1 MSTLIKL
8 RRSAVAGRVPTTAQL
23 ELGELAINTR
33 DGKIFIKQDVSGVES
48 IVEFSADPND
58 LLTLIKT
65 VDGAGSGLDADL
77 LDGIDSLQFL
87 RSDEDDTFD
96 GNLVV
101 TGNLTVSGNTTYV
114 NTETIQLSDNIITL
128 NANFDGA
135 TATEDAGIEVE
146 RGDESNVVLQ
156 WNETNNYW
164 EIASGGT
171 IGRIITTGDAGSGNG
186 FDADQLDGQEGTY
199 YLDFT
204 NTTNKPDPQID
215 VNLTGKTTGSGT
227 TTLTDLG
234 NGTINITT
242 ELANT
247 AVTAGSYGSAS
258 QIPTFTVD
266 EDGRLTA
273 AADVAVAGVSDTT
286 WYTANN
292 TFEISTVDGSTFLEE
307 ISQFS
312 DITVNG
318 DITVTGTVDG
328 RDILADGTKLDN
340 IESGATSDMTA
351 AEILAELITVD
362 GTGTNLDADL
372 LDGQEGTYYL
382 DYDNFTNTP
391 YILSNTEIVQIIL
404 NNDGEFSGIDADLLD
419 GANSDFYLDFT
430 NATNKPDP
438 ELTLSGDVT
447 GSATFTDLGN
457 ATLTADIAA
466 SGVTA
471 GAYGG
476 GTSIPIITVG
486 ADGRLTSVTTAAVA
500 GLSNTEWYSAN
511 NTFQINT
518 GDGTSFNT
526 IISDFDVNVNFGA
539 GIDVTGDITVTGN
552 VDGRDVSVDGAKLD
566 GIEAGATGDQS
577 AAQILTLVKTVDG
590 TTSGLDADLLD
601 GQEGTHYLDFGN
613 FTNIPD
619 PQIDV
624 TLSGKVTG
632 TGSTTLTDLGNGSI
646 SIAAELANTAV
657 TPGTYGSASATP
669 TIVVDEDG
677 RITSAS
683 ENSIR
688 GIADLTWHN
697 ANTTLNL
704 EAGDGTHFL
713 ANIHEFGELD
723 ITGNI
728 TISGTVDGRDVSVDG
743 AKLDNIEAGA
753 TADMTAAEILTEIK
767 TVDGIGSGLDADLLD
782 GQHASEI
789 ISAATSGAAA
799 NVFDSVITLD
809 AGNAIDGGGTF
820 TLNQQANTTIT
831 FNHEDTSSA
840 TSQLGTG
847 GSVIQE
853 VVIDTFGHVTG
864 LSQVDLDGRFY
875 TETELD
881 AGQLDSRYYTETEL
895 DSGQLDSRY
904 YTETELDAGQL
915 DNRYYTE
922 TELDAGQLDNRYYTE
937 TESDSIFV
945 PQTRTVTASD
955 GVTGG
960 GALSS
965 DIVIS
970 HADTSSVAN
979 TGTLDLVNAEV
990 IESMNFDKFGHV
1002 VGFTTG
1008 NLQVLTIAIADAR
1021 YVNVTGDVMTG
1032 DLTVPNLSANN
1043 VLLDEIDYTSG
1054 ESSTSFP
1061 FPTTIFEFSDSDY
1074 NSAELIITATDGSNR
1089 HITKLLIVH
1098 DGSTAYATEF
1108 GSIFTN
1114 ASLAEYDVDMQ
1125 SGNVVLNATAASSNA
1140 TTYKIAAT
1148 LIRD

>member
-23 ELGELAINTR
+23 ELGELAINTA
-33 DGKIFIKQDVSGVES
+33 DGKIFIKQDVGGTES

-65 VDGAGSGLDADL
+65 VDGSGSGLDADL
-77 LDGIDSLQFL
+77 LDGIDSSQFL

-96 GNLVV
+96 GNLIV
-101 TGNLTVSGNTTYV
+101 TGDLTVSGNTTYV

-128 NANFDGA
+128 NANFTGA
-135 TATEDAGIEVE
+135 TATENAGIEVE

-171 IGRIITTGDAGSGNG
+171 TGRIITTGDEGAGNG
-186 FDADQLDGQEGTY
+186 FDADLLDGQEGSY

-204 NTTNKPDPQID
+204 NATNKPDPQID
-215 VNLTGKTTGSGT
+215 VNLTGKVTGSGT

-234 NGTINITT
+234 NGTISIST

-247 AVTAGSYGSAS
+247 AVTAGVYGSAS
-258 QIPTFTVD
+258 AIPIITVD
-266 EDGRLTA
+266 EDGRLTN
-273 AADVAVAGVSDTT
+273 VSTGAVKGVDSTE
-286 WYTANN
+286 WYSANN
-292 TFEISTVDGSTFLEE
+292 TYQINTGDGSVFNTIIDEFTGL
-307 ISQFS
+307 
-312 DITVNG
+312 TVNG

-328 RDILADGTKLDN
+328 RDIAIDGAKLDN
-340 IESGATSDMTA
+340 IEVGATADMSNT
-351 AEILAELITVD
+351 EILEGIKTVD
-362 GTGTNLDADL
+362 GTGSGLDADL
-372 LDGQEGTYYL
+372 LDGNEGT
-382 DYDNFTNTP
+382 
-391 YILSNTEIVQIIL
+391 
-404 NNDGEFSGIDADLLD
+404 
-419 GANSDFYLDFT
+419 FYLDFT
-430 NATNKPDP
+430 NTTNKPDP
-438 ELTLSGDVT
+438 TLTLNGDVT

-466 SGVTA
+466 SGVSAGSYGSGTA
-471 GAYGG
+471 
-476 GTSIPIITVG
+476 IPVITVG
-486 ADGRLTSVTTAAVA
+486 ADGRLTTVTTAAVA
-500 GLSNTEWYSAN
+500 GIANTEWYSAN

-518 GDGTSFNT
+518 GDGSAFNT
-526 IISDFDVNVNFGA
+526 IISDFDANVNFGA
-539 GIDVTGDITVTGN
+539 GIDVTGDITVTGT
-552 VDGRDVSVDGAKLD
+552 VDGRNLSVDGAKLD
-566 GIEAGATGDQS
+566 GIVQG
-577 AAQILTLVKTVDG
+577 
-590 TTSGLDADLLD
+590 SGNGFDADLLD
-601 GQEGTHYLDFGN
+601 GQEGSYYLDFAN
-613 FTNIPD
+613 ATNKPD

-646 SIAAELANTAV
+646 SISAELANTAV
-657 TPGTYGSASATP
+657 TAGSYGSATAIPSIT
-669 TIVVDEDG
+669 VDEDG
-677 RITSAS
+677 RITAAS
-683 ENSIR
+683 TNAIR
-688 GIADLTWHN
+688 GIQDLTWHS

-704 EAGDGTHFL
+704 EAGDGTNYL
-713 ANIHEFGELD
+713 VDIHQFGELD
-723 ITGNI
+723 INGNI

-743 AKLDNIEAGA
+743 AKLDGIEPGA
-753 TADMTAAEILTEIK
+753 TADQTAAEILTAIK
-767 TVDGIGSGLDADLLD
+767 TVDGTGSGLDADLLD
-782 GQHASEI
+782 GQHAQDI
-789 ISAATSGAAA
+789 INSASASAANNINNST
-799 NVFDSVITLD
+799 ITIT
-809 AGNAIDGGGTF
+809 AGNALDGGGSF
-820 TLNQQANTTIT
+820 TLNQVANSTIT
-831 FNHEDTSSA
+831 IDHEDTSTA
-840 TSQLGTG
+840 VSQLGTG

-853 VVIDTFGHVTG
+853 VAIDTFGHVTG
-864 LSQVDLDGRFY
+864 LSQVDLDGRYY

-881 AGQLDSRYYTETEL
+881 AGQLDTRYYTETEL

-904 YTETELDAGQL
+904 YTETELATDGVL
-915 DNRYYTE
+915 DTRYYTE
-922 TELDAGQLDNRYYTE
+922 TELDAGQLDNRYFTE
-937 TESDSIFV
+937 TESDARFV
-945 PQTRTVTASD
+945 PQTRTVTGTD

-960 GALSS
+960 GALTG
-965 DIVIS
+965 DLTLS

-1008 NLQVLTIAIADAR
+1008 NLQVLTIAIADQR
-1021 YVNVTGDVMTG
+1021 YVNVTGDTMTG
-1032 DLTVPNLSANN
+1032 DLTVPNLVANN
-1043 VLLDEIDYTSG
+1043 VLLDEIDLTSG

-1061 FPTTIFEFSDSDY
+1061 FPTTIFEFSNSDY
-1074 NSAELIITATDGSNR
+1074 NSAELIITATEGSNR
-1089 HITKLLIVH
+1089 HITKLLVVH